1 MQVIL
6 FNTYQIEQEYQI
18 CYEENGDN
26 LEYVLVKI
34 LQACLENDIRVRE
47 IHGSEFQ
54 ISGYL
59 YTDNPNWSDHF

>member
-18 CYEENGDN
+18 CYKEDGDN
-26 LEYVLVKI
+26 VESILVKV
-34 LQACLENDIRVRE
+34 LQTCLENGIKVRE

-59 YTDNPNWSDHF
+59 HTDNPNWSDHF